1 MWARVRLAR
10 AIDATVLLNGAATLI
25 ATPDGWLA
33 SQNHAP
39 ALLATAGAGDVLAGA
54 RMAAGLDAVDAGEHA
69 AHIHGRRR
77 LHCRTDHRYRRCRYH
92 AHDDSAVARRG
103 LALRS

>member
-54 RMAAGLDAVDAGEHA
+54 RMAAGLDAVDAGEHPPTSTA
-69 AHIHGRRR
+69 AATDASNVGRSP
-77 LHCRTDHRYRRCRYH
+77 LPP
-92 AHDDSAVARRG
+92 
-103 LALRS
+103 